1 VNFEGKIIY
10 KLRTFHTFAFFFD
23 SCTQPLIR
31 IKKMFQFSHIEYLY
45 ALALIP
51 LFVVFFAGALLARK
65 KRLQRFGDTELV
77 SRLMPDAST
86 RKPVLK
92 FVLLMIACI
101 FVALGVAGPK
111 FGTKLQETKRTG
123 SEIIIALD
131 VSNSMM
137 AEDIQPNRLERAKQ
151 AVSKLIDR
159 LGENKIGLIVFAGE
173 AYTQLPITT
182 DYVSAKMFLSTISP
196 DIVPIQGTA
205 IGTAINLAVNSFSPT
220 SEAGKAI
227 IVITDGEN
235 HEDNPVQA
243 AEEALKHGISVYAI
257 GVGSTQGTPIPVK
270 TTSGQ
275 RDFIKDRSGNTVM
288 TRLDEKTL
296 QEVAMAGKGIYVRAT
311 TANMG
316 LNNVYDEI
324 GKLDKA
330 EYDAKVYTDFAE
342 MFQWPFGAAL
352 AFLLI
357 ELLISNRKNRFRI
370 FGSWNAN
377 EAHLAE

>member
-1 VNFEGKIIY
+1 
-10 KLRTFHTFAFFFD
+10 
-23 SCTQPLIR
+23 
-31 IKKMFQFSHIEYLY
+31 MFQFSNNEYLF

-51 LFVVFFAGALLARK
+51 LFTVIFVWVLLARK

-86 RKPVLK
+86 RKPVVK
-92 FVLLMIACI
+92 FVLLMIAYT
-101 FVALGVAGPK
+101 FAVLGVAGPK
-111 FGTKLQETKRTG
+111 YGTKLQETKRTG

-137 AEDIQPNRLERAKQ
+137 AEDIKPNRLERAKQ
-151 AVSKLIDR
+151 AIALLIDR
-159 LGENKIGLIVFAGE
+159 LSDHRIGLIVFAGE

-205 IGTAINLAVNSFSPT
+205 IGAAINLAVNSFPPN

-243 AEEALKHGISVYAI
+243 AEEASKRGINVYAI
-257 GVGSTQGTPIPVK
+257 GVGSPQGAPVPIR
-270 TTSGQ
+270 TASGQ
-275 RDFIKDRSGNTVM
+275 RDFMKDRSGNTVM
-288 TRLDEKTL
+288 TKLDEKTL
-296 QEVAMAGKGIYVRAT
+296 QEVAMSGKGVYVRAT

-324 GKLDKA
+324 SKLEKS
-330 EYDAKVYTDFAE
+330 EYESKIYTDFAE
-342 MFQWPFGAAL
+342 MFQWFFGVAL
-352 AFLLI
+352 VFLLA

-370 FGSWNAN
+370 FKI
-377 EAHLAE
+377 

>member
-1 VNFEGKIIY
+1 
-10 KLRTFHTFAFFFD
+10 
-23 SCTQPLIR
+23 
-31 IKKMFQFSHIEYLY
+31 MFQFSNPEYLY
-45 ALALIP
+45 ALMLIP
-51 LFVVFFAGALLARK
+51 LFAALFVWSSLLRK
-65 KRLQRFGDTELV
+65 KNMQRFGEVELM
-77 SRLMPDAST
+77 SRLTPDASA

-92 FVLLMIACI
+92 FTLLVIACI
-101 FVALGVAGPK
+101 FVILGISGPK

-151 AVSKLIDR
+151 AVSRLIDR

-196 DIVPIQGTA
+196 EIVPVQGTA
-205 IGTAINLAVNSFSPT
+205 IGTAINLAANSFSPT

-243 AEEALKHGISVYAI
+243 TEAALKRGINVYTI

-270 TTSGQ
+270 TASGQ
-275 RDFIKDRSGNTVM
+275 RDFIKDRDGNTVI
-288 TRLDEKTL
+288 TKLDEKTL
-296 QEVAMAGKGIYVRAT
+296 QEVAMTGKGIYVRAT
-311 TANMG
+311 TANIG

-324 GKLDKA
+324 NKLEKS
-330 EYDAKVYTDFAE
+330 EYDTKVYTDFAE
-342 MFQWPFGAAL
+342 MFQWPIGVVL
-352 AFLLI
+352 AFLLV
-357 ELLISNRKNRFRI
+357 ELMISNRKNRFRI
-370 FGSWNAN
+370 FG
-377 EAHLAE
+377 

>member
-1 VNFEGKIIY
+1 
-10 KLRTFHTFAFFFD
+10 
-23 SCTQPLIR
+23 
-31 IKKMFQFSHIEYLY
+31 MFQFSNQEYLY

-51 LFVVFFAGALLARK
+51 LFVVLFSYVMLARK

-77 SRLMPDAST
+77 NRLMPDAST

-92 FVLLMIACI
+92 FVLLMIACT
-101 FVALGVAGPK
+101 FVVLGVAGPK
-111 FGTKLQETKRTG
+111 FGTKLQETKRAG

-151 AVSKLIDR
+151 AVSRLIDR

-196 DIVPIQGTA
+196 EIVPVQGTA
-205 IGTAINLAVNSFSPT
+205 IGTAINLAANSFSPA

-227 IVITDGEN
+227 VVITDGEN

-243 AEEALKHGISVYAI
+243 AEEAVKRGINVYAI
-257 GVGSTQGTPIPVK
+257 GVGSTQGTPIPVR
-270 TTSGQ
+270 TAYGQ
-275 RDFIKDRSGNTVM
+275 RDFMKDRSGNTVM
-288 TRLDEKTL
+288 TKLDEKTL
-296 QEVAMAGKGIYVRAT
+296 QETAVAGKGIYVRAT

-324 GKLDKA
+324 SKLEKA
-330 EYDAKVYTDFAE
+330 EYEAKIYTDFAE
-342 MFQWPFGAAL
+342 MFQWPFGVAL
-352 AFLLI
+352 VFLLA

-370 FGSWNAN
+370 FKPI
-377 EAHLAE
+377 

>member
-1 VNFEGKIIY
+1 
-10 KLRTFHTFAFFFD
+10 
-23 SCTQPLIR
+23 
-31 IKKMFQFSHIEYLY
+31 MFQFSHIEYLY

-51 LFVVFFAGALLARK
+51 LFAVFFAGASLARK

-77 SRLMPDAST
+77 SRLMPDASR
-86 RKPVLK
+86 RKPLLK

-101 FVALGVAGPK
+101 FVVLGVAGPK

-205 IGTAINLAVNSFSPT
+205 IGTAISLAASSFSPA

-243 AEEALKHGISVYAI
+243 AEEALSHGINVYAI

-270 TTSGQ
+270 TNSGQ
-275 RDFIKDRSGNTVM
+275 RDFIRDRSGNTVM

-296 QEVAMAGKGIYVRAT
+296 REVAMAGKGVYVRAT

-316 LNNVYDEI
+316 LNSVYDEI
-324 GKLDKA
+324 GKLDRA
-330 EYDAKVYTDFAE
+330 EYDAKVYTDFSE
-342 MFQWPFGAAL
+342 MFQWPFGAAW

-370 FGSWNAN
+370 FGSWSAGD
-377 EAHLAE
+377 AHPVE

>member
-1 VNFEGKIIY
+1 
-10 KLRTFHTFAFFFD
+10 
-23 SCTQPLIR
+23 
-31 IKKMFQFSHIEYLY
+31 MFQFSHPEYLY

-51 LFVVFFAGALLARK
+51 VFVVLFVWTMFARK
-65 KRLQRFGDTELV
+65 RNLQRFGDVELV
-77 SRLMPDAST
+77 NRLMPDASKK
-86 RKPVLK
+86 KPVLK
-92 FVLLMIACI
+92 FVLLMIAYS
-101 FVALGVAGPK
+101 FVVIGVAGPK
-111 FGTKLQETKRTG
+111 FGTKLQETKRKG
-123 SEIIIALD
+123 AEIIIALD

-151 AVSKLIDR
+151 AVSRLIDR

-173 AYTQLPITT
+173 AYTQLPITS

-196 DIVPIQGTA
+196 EIVPVQGTA

-235 HEDNPVQA
+235 HEDDPVRA
-243 AEEALKHGISVYAI
+243 AEEAVKKGINVYTI

-275 RDFIKDRSGNTVM
+275 RDFQKDRSGNTVM
-288 TRLDEKTL
+288 TKLDEKTL

-324 GKLDKA
+324 NKLEKT
-330 EYDAKVYTDFAE
+330 EYDAKIYTDFAE
-342 MFQWPFGAAL
+342 MFQWPFGVAL
-352 AFLLI
+352 AFLLV

-370 FGSWNAN
+370 FG
-377 EAHLAE
+377 

>member
-1 VNFEGKIIY
+1 
-10 KLRTFHTFAFFFD
+10 
-23 SCTQPLIR
+23 
-31 IKKMFQFSHIEYLY
+31 MFQFSHPEYLY

-51 LFVVFFAGALLARK
+51 LFVVFFMWASFARK
-65 KRLQRFGDTELV
+65 KRLQRFGDIELV

-92 FVLLMIACI
+92 FVILM
-101 FVALGVAGPK
+101 VAYMFTVLGTAGPK
-111 FGTKLQETKRTG
+111 FGTKLQEIKRTG

-137 AEDIQPNRLERAKQ
+137 AEDMQPNRLERAKQ
-151 AVSKLIDR
+151 AVSRLIDR

-196 DIVPIQGTA
+196 DIVPVQGTA
-205 IGTAINLAVNSFSPT
+205 IGTAINLAANSFSPT

-227 IVITDGEN
+227 VVITDGEN
-235 HEDNPVQA
+235 HEDNPVKA
-243 AEEALKHGISVYAI
+243 AGEAEKRGINVYTI

-270 TTSGQ
+270 TASGQ
-275 RDFIKDRSGNTVM
+275 RDFIKDKSGNTVM
-288 TRLDEKTL
+288 SKLDEKTL
-296 QEVAMAGKGIYVRAT
+296 QEVAMAGKGVYVRAT
-311 TANMG
+311 AANMG

-324 GKLDKA
+324 NKLEKT
-330 EYDAKVYTDFAE
+330 EYEAKIYTDFAE
-342 MFQWPFGAAL
+342 MFQWPFGVVL
-352 AFLLI
+352 VLLLV

-370 FGSWNAN
+370 FG
-377 EAHLAE
+377 

>member
-1 VNFEGKIIY
+1 
-10 KLRTFHTFAFFFD
+10 
-23 SCTQPLIR
+23 
-31 IKKMFQFSHIEYLY
+31 MFQFSHPEYLY

-51 LFVVFFAGALLARK
+51 LFAVLYALASLARK
-65 KRLQRFGDTELV
+65 NRLKRFGDTELV

-86 RKPVLK
+86 RKPVAK
-92 FVLLMIACI
+92 FILLMIACV
-101 FVALGVAGPK
+101 FAVVGVAGPR
-111 FGTKLQETKRTG
+111 FGTKLQESKRSG

-151 AVSKLIDR
+151 AISRLIDR
-159 LGENKIGLIVFAGE
+159 LGDNRIGLIVFAGE
-173 AYTQLPITT
+173 AYTQLPVTT
-182 DYVSAKMFLSTISP
+182 DYVSAKMFLSTITP
-196 DIVPIQGTA
+196 DIVPVQGTA
-205 IGTAINLAVNSFSPT
+205 IGAAINLAANSFSPA

-243 AEEALKHGISVYAI
+243 AEEAVKRGINVYAI
-257 GVGSTQGTPIPVK
+257 GVGSTQGAPIPVR
-270 TTSGQ
+270 TASGQ
-275 RDFIKDRSGNTVM
+275 RDFLKDRDGNTVM

-296 QEVAMAGKGIYVRAT
+296 QEMAIAGNGIYVRAT

-324 GKLDKA
+324 NKLEKT
-330 EYDAKVYTDFAE
+330 EYEVKNYTEFAE
-342 MFQWPFGAAL
+342 MFQWFFGVAL
-352 AFLLI
+352 LFLLA

-370 FGSWNAN
+370 FRIT
-377 EAHLAE
+377 

>member
-1 VNFEGKIIY
+1 
-10 KLRTFHTFAFFFD
+10 
-23 SCTQPLIR
+23 
-31 IKKMFQFSHIEYLY
+31 MFQFSNQEYLY

-51 LFVVFFAGALLARK
+51 LFVVLFSYVMLARK

-77 SRLMPDAST
+77 NRLMPDAST

-92 FVLLMIACI
+92 FVLLMIACT
-101 FVALGVAGPK
+101 FVVIGIAGPK
-111 FGTKLQETKRTG
+111 FGTKLQETKRAG

-137 AEDIQPNRLERAKQ
+137 AEDLQPNRLERAKQ
-151 AVSKLIDR
+151 AVSRLIDR

-196 DIVPIQGTA
+196 DVVPVQGTA
-205 IGTAINLAVNSFSPT
+205 IGTAINLAVSSFPPA

-243 AEEALKHGISVYAI
+243 AEEAVKRGINVYAI
-257 GVGSTQGTPIPVK
+257 GVGSTQGTPIPVR

-275 RDFIKDRSGNTVM
+275 RDFMKDRTGNTVM

-296 QEVAMAGKGIYVRAT
+296 QEMAMAGKGIYVRAT

-316 LNNVYDEI
+316 LNNVFDEI
-324 GKLDKA
+324 SKLEKS
-330 EYDAKVYTDFAE
+330 EYEAKIYSDFAE
-342 MFQWPFGAAL
+342 MFQWPFGVAL
-352 AFLLI
+352 LFLLA

-370 FGSWNAN
+370 FKTIDN
-377 EAHLAE
+377 

>member
-1 VNFEGKIIY
+1 
-10 KLRTFHTFAFFFD
+10 
-23 SCTQPLIR
+23 
-31 IKKMFQFSHIEYLY
+31 MFQFSNQEYLY

-51 LFVVFFAGALLARK
+51 LFTVLFVLVLLVRK
-65 KRLQRFGDTELV
+65 KRLQRFGDMELV
-77 SRLMPDAST
+77 NRLMPDAST
-86 RKPVLK
+86 RKPAAK
-92 FVLLMIACI
+92 FILLMIAYT
-101 FVALGVAGPK
+101 FVVLGVAGPR

-123 SEIIIALD
+123 VEIIIALD

-151 AVSKLIDR
+151 AVSRLIDR
-159 LGENKIGLIVFAGE
+159 LGDNKIGLIVFAGE
-173 AYTQLPITT
+173 AYTQLPITA

-196 DIVPIQGTA
+196 DIVPVQGTA
-205 IGTAINLAVNSFSPT
+205 IGTAVNLAVNSFSPA

-243 AEEALKHGISVYAI
+243 AEEAVKRGINVYTI
-257 GVGSTQGTPIPVK
+257 GVGSTQGTPIPVR
-270 TTSGQ
+270 TASGQ
-275 RDFIKDRSGNTVM
+275 RDFMKDRAGNTVM

-296 QEVAMAGKGIYVRAT
+296 QEMAVAGKGIYVRAT

-324 GKLDKA
+324 NKLEKS
-330 EYDAKVYTDFAE
+330 EYEALIYTDFAE
-342 MFQWPFGAAL
+342 MFQWAFGAAL
-352 AFLLI
+352 VFLLA

-370 FGSWNAN
+370 FKPIEN
-377 EAHLAE
+377 